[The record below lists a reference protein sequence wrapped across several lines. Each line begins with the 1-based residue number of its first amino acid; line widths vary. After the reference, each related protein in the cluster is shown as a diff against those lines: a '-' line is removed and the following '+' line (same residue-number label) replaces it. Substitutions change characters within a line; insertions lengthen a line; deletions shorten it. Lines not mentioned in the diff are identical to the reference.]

1 MFILNANEPEELAI
15 YLKRQKWL
23 EDEETIVSV
32 SKPGE
37 GNMNCVLRIETA
49 VRSFII
55 KQSRGYVEKYPQIA
69 APAARVLTE
78 GAFYEKIA
86 GSKEVQQIMPVLLGI
101 DAVNNLIALEDLGK
115 SNDYCVLYDL
125 EQELQEGEL
134 IQLVNYLNGL
144 HQDFQKTVVDEE
156 LTNTEMRTLNYEHI
170 FEFPFREE
178 NGFNLDTVQ
187 EGLQALA
194 LPYKKDS
201 ELKRKVERL
210 GSLYL
215 SKGKYLLHGDY
226 YPGSWLKTANGSKVI
241 DPEFCF
247 YGLREFDLGVLLAHL
262 HMTQQEDSAIALV
275 KEKYQS
281 FAELNTTI
289 LNGFIGT
296 EMMRRLIGIA
306 QLPLKMDLKTK
317 AALLQFARNLILK

>member
-1 MFILNANEPEELAI
+1 MFTLNANEPEKLFL
-15 YLKRQKWL
+15 YLKKQNWL
-23 EDEETIVSV
+23 EDNETIVSV

-37 GNMNCVLRIETA
+37 GNMNCVLRIDTA
-49 VRSFII
+49 TRSFII

-86 GSKEVQQIMPVLLGI
+86 ASKEVQQIMPVLLGV

-115 SNDYCVLYDL
+115 SNDYTVLYDL
-125 EQELQEGEL
+125 GQKLKEGEL
-134 IQLVNYLNGL
+134 LQLVNYLNGL
-144 HQDFQKTVVDEE
+144 HQSFQKTVVDEE
-156 LTNTEMRTLNYEHI
+156 LTNTEMRRLNYEHI
-170 FEFPFREE
+170 FEYPFREE

-194 LPYKKDS
+194 LLYKKDS
-201 ELKRKVERL
+201 DLKQKMERL

-226 YPGSWLKTANGSKVI
+226 YPGSWLKTEDGVKII

-247 YGLREFDLGVLLAHL
+247 YGLREFDLGVLVAHL
-262 HMTQQEDSAIALV
+262 YLTQQEESVIAFV
-275 KEKYQS
+275 EEKYLS
-281 FAELNTTI
+281 FADLNTTV
-289 LNGFIGT
+289 LNGFIGI
-296 EMMRRLIGIA
+296 EIMRRILGIA
-306 QLPLKMDLKTK
+306 QLPLKIDLKTK
-317 AALLQFARNLILK
+317 GELLKFAKNLILK